1 MRLTVQ
7 TTILMLLML
16 IFFSCSGRGRGAVE
30 YLTEAEEAYKAGN
43 YSIAKLKID
52 SIKTLFPKSFDE
64 INSGFHLMQEVRM
77 AENKRNIAFCD
88 SMLREN
94 FNKLNEIL
102 PKFDYVRDD
111 RYQEFGEYH
120 PKSYPYKS
128 SLNQNGLRSG
138 VSEKG
143 VLFIE
148 SVLSGSGLRHNQIK
162 VSSNDGSF
170 AETLA
175 VTADGLNY
183 RFSTLEK
190 SYEIVR
196 FGGNDENN
204 VAQYIYTYRDKP
216 ITLHFIGRRTITTN
230 LSQGAKNAVS
240 HSFELSSLLKSIEQ
254 LKVEKEKSKVLI
266 RYLESRKEEK

>member
-1 MRLTVQ
+1 MRLSVQ

-16 IFFSCSGRGRGAVE
+16 ISFSCSGRGRGATK

-64 INSGFHLMQEVRM
+64 INAGFHLMQEVRM

-94 FNKLNEIL
+94 YNMLNEML
-102 PKFDYVRDD
+102 VRFDYVRDD

-120 PKSYPYKS
+120 PKAYPHQS
-128 SLNQNGLRSG
+128 SLDQNGLRSA

-143 VLFIE
+143 DLFIE
-148 SVLSGSGLRHNQIK
+148 SVLSGSNIRHKQIK

-170 AETLA
+170 AESYV

-183 RFSTLEK
+183 RFNTLEK
-190 SYEIVR
+190 SFEIVR
-196 FGGNDENN
+196 YGGNDENN

-216 ITLHFIGRRTITTN
+216 ITLYFIGNRTTTTN
-230 LSQGAKNAVS
+230 LSQASKNAVS
-240 HSFELSSLLKSIEQ
+240 HSFELSNLLKSIEQ
-254 LKVEKEKSKVLI
+254 LKIEKEKSEVLI
-266 RYLESRKEEK
+266 RYLESRKE